1 MHLLGLAA
9 HQMGN
14 HAEALNLMQA
24 AEAIEPLNLKIKSN
38 IGSVYMAIGVSEK
51 AAASFQACPK
61 TRPERWR
68 ARAKSRPCGARL

>member
-38 IGSVYMAIGVSEK
+38 IGSVYMAM
-51 AAASFQACPK
+51 AF
-61 TRPERWR
+61 
-68 ARAKSRPCGARL
+68 